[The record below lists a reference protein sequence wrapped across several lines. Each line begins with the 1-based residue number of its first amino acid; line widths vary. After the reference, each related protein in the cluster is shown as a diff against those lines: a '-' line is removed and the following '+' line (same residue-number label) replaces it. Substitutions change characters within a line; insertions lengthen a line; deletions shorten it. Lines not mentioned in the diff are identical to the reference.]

1 MGERSVLSLPQ
12 ATLDKLVLDLERR
25 HPRNKHWR
33 GLAAEI
39 GFTARHTAFIEDRN
53 SGSSKTCMLMT
64 AWDWSG
70 RSSVNKLVI
79 ALFCLD
85 RADCLRALQDDRS
98 LADVD
103 FSELEATAS
112 RIKDDY
118 AEREKYFPP
127 FSDDYPIG
135 HDVWPAAAWPAPCPP
150 QEERLPCSQ
159 PLRESQAPAMSARSP
174 EEECPSLSVT
184 ASEAP
189 DVAPSREKVFISYYP
204 DSSTTPQVEEV
215 AKALARQGLT
225 VRYANEREMMDVEFK
240 TSAIAS
246 SYNVVVLCTQRYCRE
261 DQDLSANPSLPSK
274 IRIDRT
280 MIRDIYFSD
289 QKRMVLVSLDG
300 AHQPGCVPQL
310 YRNLRLYRFPSQL
323 TDLRHCLADIPK
335 FVAPTPDPEDII
347 SIQPTKIAFR
357 GEVREY
363 RARHNIPSPQNLR
376 SLKPTPIIYHPP
388 PQTKK
393 LVPRRIPNSKKS
405 LFQKLFNKG
414 Q

>member
-189 DVAPSREKVFISYYP
+189 GQHFGP
-204 DSSTTPQVEEV
+204 
-215 AKALARQGLT
+215 
-225 VRYANEREMMDVEFK
+225 
-240 TSAIAS
+240 AIPLWAWA
-246 SYNVVVLCTQRYCRE
+246 VVCRE
-261 DQDLSANPSLPSK
+261 
-274 IRIDRT
+274 
-280 MIRDIYFSD
+280 
-289 QKRMVLVSLDG
+289 
-300 AHQPGCVPQL
+300 
-310 YRNLRLYRFPSQL
+310 
-323 TDLRHCLADIPK
+323 
-335 FVAPTPDPEDII
+335 
-347 SIQPTKIAFR
+347 
-357 GEVREY
+357 
-363 RARHNIPSPQNLR
+363 
-376 SLKPTPIIYHPP
+376 
-388 PQTKK
+388 
-393 LVPRRIPNSKKS
+393 
-405 LFQKLFNKG
+405 
-414 Q
+414 